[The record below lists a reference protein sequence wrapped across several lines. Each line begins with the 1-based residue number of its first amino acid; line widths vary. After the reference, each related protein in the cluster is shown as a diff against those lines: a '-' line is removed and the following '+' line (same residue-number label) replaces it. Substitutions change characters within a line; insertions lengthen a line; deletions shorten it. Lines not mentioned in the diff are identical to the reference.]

1 MSTTQIALPA
11 LLLAGLLMSACSSEV
26 DRVRHQFLKGCMAAG
41 APEALC
47 QCSLREMS
55 KGKTDDEL
63 LSLIKSPRRRQEASA
78 LMLKATAICSHKG

>member
-1 MSTTQIALPA
+1 MSTTQITLPA
-11 LLLAGLLMSACSSEV
+11 LLLAGLLMSSCSSEV

-47 QCSLREMS
+47 QCSLDEMS

-63 LSLIKSPRRRQEASA
+63 LSLINSPGRRQEASS
-78 LMLKATAICSHKG
+78 LMLKATATCSNRG